1 MYLVN
6 NFYLEALK
14 KDDIRV
20 KARIETN
27 DSDTTINNDDI
38 SSIKYNLS
46 INDNEKFS
54 IGGVYGATVTLN
66 LLNYEGK
73 FDNYKFDNKEFYLSL
88 RLDIDEI
95 YTVEKF
101 HAELVKNINALK
113 IKYMTSLWIPQ
124 GKFYPTKV
132 TKNEDR
138 TITRELIDKTKYLD
152 DEYIC
157 DLQAPFTLKQL
168 YDDVHSKAQI
178 ISDTATFYNQDK
190 IIETV
195 PEGYTYKQ
203 ILGYIAECAC
213 GFYIINRLGN
223 GELRSYGTDSVKS
236 ISKGEYKKFLPQE
249 TYITI
254 QKVKYNGQ
262 TIGANKGY
270 ILELDEKNPFI
281 NDEIAQNILVKMQG
295 FTYIAYTYES
305 TVADIAMDVGDKF
318 DITNTNSVKYLTYIM
333 NNSWEFSGA
342 ITQNWEAKGENELS
356 NTYSSSKGPI
366 SQQLDNI
373 IKEQIPGIKEEAI
386 EEATKLLTDF
396 NGGYVIKKDGEL
408 FISDNEDLDKAQH
421 IWRWNINGLGYS
433 STGIDGPYGLAIT
446 MNGQIVADFIATGT
460 MSAERINGGTLKL
473 GGNNNTNGSI
483 QVLDAS
489 GKELVTISKDGL
501 ILNNGTKLIG
511 NGGVLSN
518 LQFGSIGYSEI
529 NGYTR
534 RAGEYDA
541 LGFYYSDIT
550 GFVEKDR
557 YSVYIDCSLPNN
569 FIVSSAYLTIKH
581 ISQSV
586 STGEG
591 SFIGCG
597 YARRI
602 KASISDMEG
611 QAFLQ
616 TFIDSDFYPT
626 LNGINYTDMQNVF
639 NTSDNTYTP
648 SVPSQNNMKLDTVVS
663 NDIGSL
669 LSSKC
674 RIKLTSANNEP
685 NSAQDA
691 ELNTGYISAQLNV
704 YGYLQ

>member
-20 KARIETN
+20 KARIKTN
-27 DSDTTINNDDI
+27 DTTINNDDI

-54 IGGVYGATVTLN
+54 IGGVYGATATLN

-73 FDNYKFDNKEFYLSL
+73 FDNYKFDNKEFDLNL
-88 RLDIDEI
+88 RLDIDDI

-101 HAELVKNINALK
+101 HTGLVGIIDALK
-113 IKYMTSLWIPQ
+113 IKYITSLWIPQ

-138 TITRELIDKTKYLD
+138 TIALELIDKTKYLD
-152 DEYIC
+152 DEYVC
-157 DLQAPFTLKQL
+157 TLQPPFTLKQL

-178 ISDTATFYNQDK
+178 TSDTATFYNMDK
-190 IIETV
+190 TIDTI

-223 GELRSYGTDSVKS
+223 GELRTYGTDSVKS

-305 TVADIAMDVGDKF
+305 TISDIAMDVGDKF
-318 DITNTNSVKYLTYIM
+318 DITDTNSVKYLTYIM

-356 NTYSSSKGPI
+356 NIYSNNKGPI
-366 SQQLDNI
+366 SQQLENI
-373 IKEQIPGIKEEAI
+373 VKEQIPSIKEETI
-386 EEATKLLTDF
+386 KEATKLLTDF
-396 NGGYVIKKDGEL
+396 NGGYVIKKNGEL

-460 MSAERINGGTLKL
+460 MSAERIKGGTLTL
-473 GGNNNTNGSI
+473 GGNNDTNGSI
-483 QVLDAS
+483 EVLDS
-489 GKELVTISKDGL
+489 TGQELVSISKDGL
-501 ILNNGTKLIG
+501 VLSNGTKLIG

-518 LQFGSIGYSEI
+518 LQFTAWGISE
-529 NGYTR
+529 NTGDAKL
-534 RAGEYDA
+534 AGEYNW
-541 LGFYYSDIT
+541 LGFYDLDYQGKDKYNLFIDVCIPDNFNISQAYITLRHIPFVQNMLSGSKIYGYARNIKCYIGEVEGQAYVEGYEGSEFFPDIT
-550 GFVEKDR
+550 GISFQE
-557 YSVYIDCSLPNN
+557 ITNCFNN
-569 FIVSSAYLTIKH
+569 SS
-581 ISQSV
+581 
-586 STGEG
+586 
-591 SFIGCG
+591 
-597 YARRI
+597 
-602 KASISDMEG
+602 
-611 QAFLQ
+611 
-616 TFIDSDFYPT
+616 
-626 LNGINYTDMQNVF
+626 NNYTPTQ
-639 NTSDNTYTP
+639 
-648 SVPSQNNMKLDTVVS
+648 PSQNNLQVSQVITKNIASKLLKHS
-663 NDIGSL
+663 
-669 LSSKC
+669 
-674 RIKLTSANNEP
+674 RIKIATT
-685 NSAQDA
+685 NSIPSTASECFAQS
-691 ELNTGYISAQLNV
+691 GFVYAQLNV

>member
-20 KARIETN
+20 KARIKTN
-27 DSDTTINNDDI
+27 DTTINNDDI

-54 IGGVYGATVTLN
+54 IGGVYGATVTLK

-73 FDNYKFDNKEFYLSL
+73 FDNYKFDNKEFDLNL
-88 RLDIDEI
+88 RLDIDDI

-101 HAELVKNINALK
+101 HTGLVGIIDALK
-113 IKYMTSLWIPQ
+113 IKYITSLWIPQ

-138 TITRELIDKTKYLD
+138 TIALELIDKTKYLD

-157 DLQAPFTLKQL
+157 NLQPPFTLKQL

-190 IIETV
+190 IIETI

-281 NDEIAQNILVKMQG
+281 NDEIAQNILVKIQG
-295 FTYIAYTYES
+295 FTYIAYTYEA

-356 NTYSSSKGPI
+356 NTYSSGKGPI
-366 SQQLDNI
+366 SQQLENI
-373 IKEQIPGIKEEAI
+373 VKEQIPSIKEETI

-396 NGGYVIKKDGEL
+396 NGGYVIKKEGEL
-408 FISDNEDLDKAQH
+408 FISDNEDIDKAQH

-433 STGIDGPYGLAIT
+433 SKGINGPYETAIT

-460 MSAERINGGTLKL
+460 MSAERINGGTLTL
-473 GGNNNTNGSI
+473 GGNNDTNGSI
-483 QVLDAS
+483 KVLDS
-489 GKELVTISKDGL
+489 GGKELVNISKDGL

-518 LQFGSIGYSEI
+518 LAFTAWGISQNSGDTKLAGEYNWLGFYDLGYMGKDKYDLFIDVSVPDNFNISQAYITLRHIPILTTMISDSEVYGYARNVKCYIGGIEGQAYVEAYEASEYFPKIQGINYSEI
-529 NGYTR
+529 KNCFNNSSNSYT
-534 RAGEYDA
+534 
-541 LGFYYSDIT
+541 FP
-550 GFVEKDR
+550 K
-557 YSVYIDCSLPNN
+557 
-569 FIVSSAYLTIKH
+569 
-581 ISQSV
+581 
-586 STGEG
+586 
-591 SFIGCG
+591 
-597 YARRI
+597 
-602 KASISDMEG
+602 
-611 QAFLQ
+611 
-616 TFIDSDFYPT
+616 
-626 LNGINYTDMQNVF
+626 
-639 NTSDNTYTP
+639 
-648 SVPSQNNMKLDTVVS
+648 PSQNNLQVS
-663 NDIGSL
+663 QVITQNIASQIL
-669 LSSKC
+669 KHS
-674 RIKLTSANNEP
+674 RIKISTT
-685 NSAQDA
+685 NSTPSSTTECSEQS
-691 ELNTGYISAQLNV
+691 GFVYAQLNI
-704 YGYLQ
+704 YGYLN